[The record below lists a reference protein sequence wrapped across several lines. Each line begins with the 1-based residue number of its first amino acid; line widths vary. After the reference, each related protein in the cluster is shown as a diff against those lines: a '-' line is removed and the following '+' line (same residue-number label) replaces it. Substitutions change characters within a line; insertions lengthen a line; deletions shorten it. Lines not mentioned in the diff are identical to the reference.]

1 MLDSQLTKLILTDEG
16 IQALNGLLERLLAE
30 SGAKYVLLVEK
41 SGQKITSVGENTPN
55 EMALAALVAGAFAS
69 TREIAKLLGEQVFKM
84 MIQKGEHDNIFISLL
99 ETEDLLTVVFDEKTT
114 LGMVKLKT
122 SQMTPDISG
131 EIEKMSQISKK
142 MNNESNN

>member
-1 MLDSQLTKLILTDEG
+1 MLDAQLTKLVLTEDG
-16 IQALNGLLERLLAE
+16 VKKISKLIERLMAE

-41 SGQKITSVGENTPN
+41 SGQKIVSMGESNPH

-69 TREIAKLLGEQVFKM
+69 TREIAKLIGEQDFRMV
-84 MIQKGEHDNIFISLL
+84 IQKGEHENIFISLL

-122 SQMTPDISG
+122 SQMTPEISAA
-131 EIEKMSQISKK
+131 IKQMSSGKG
-142 MNNESNN
+142 N